1 MKRRD
6 FLKSVSGLAATS
18 ALTPAP
24 AIWSAAKADARSET
38 LLIVSEGG
46 PNNLDIHGVGTNVPG
61 YEVSWNCYD
70 RLISHEMKEGPGG
83 VPYYDRD
90 KFKPE
95 LAEDMNISDMS
106 VTFKLKKNAKFHDG
120 TPVTAKD
127 AKWSLDRAVSV
138 GGFPTFQMS
147 AGSLTKAEQFVV
159 VDDNTVRVDFAKKD
173 RLTVPDLAVIVPC
186 IVNSELVKKN
196 AGEKD
201 PWGLEF
207 TKQQTAG
214 SGAYK
219 VTKWTA
225 GTEVIMERNDD
236 WVGGPLPKI
245 KRVIWRMVPQAGNR
259 RALLERGDAD
269 ISYELPNKDFQEL
282 KAAGKLNIVSL
293 PFSNGIQ
300 YLGMNV
306 TKPPFNNPKVREA
319 IAYAVPYQKIMDVV
333 LFGLANPM
341 FGAPASKATEVA
353 WPQPTK
359 YFTDMAKAKALLTE
373 AGYPDGF
380 ETTISFDLNF
390 AGINEP
396 LCVLVQES
404 LAQIGIKT
412 TINKVPGANWR
423 TELNKK
429 EMPLY
434 TNVFSGWL
442 DYPEYFFYWCYHG
455 NNSVFNTMSYKSP
468 EMDKLIDGARV
479 AAAAGDKATYDTDVK
494 GLVDLAFT
502 DIPRIPLYQPFVN
515 VAMQKNITRI
525 SILVPPPPRLSRAGE
540 GVTRHADHDRQ
551 AAAVCDPV
559 ADRGRDR
566 DVPADP
572 RAAGRSRGVFR
583 GSCGGQGSGR
593 ADPQEARPRQAA
605 DRAVLPLHQRSRPWR
620 FRQLADH
627 GPAGRDRNQEPS
639 AGVGRADAARP
650 RSFPS

>member
-6 FLKSVSGLAATS
+6 FLKSVTGVAAG
-18 ALTPAP
+18 AMVPAP
-24 AIWSAAKADARSET
+24 AIWSAAKAQARSDT

-70 RLISHEMKEGPGG
+70 RLIGHEMKSGPGG
-83 VPYYDRD
+83 VAYYDRD

-95 LAEDMNISDMS
+95 LAEDMNVGDMS

-120 TPVTAKD
+120 APVTAKD
-127 AKWSLDRAVSV
+127 VKWSLDRAVSV

-147 AGSLTKAEQFVV
+147 AGSLTKPEQFVV
-159 VDDNTVRVDFAKKD
+159 VDDSTVRVDFAKKD
-173 RLTVPDLAVIVPC
+173 RLTIPDLAVIVPC
-186 IVNSELVKKN
+186 VVNSELVKKH
-196 AGEKD
+196 ASEKD
-201 PWGLEF
+201 PWGLEY

-236 WVGGPLPKI
+236 WVGGPMPKV

-269 ISYELPNKDFQEL
+269 ISYELPYKDFQEL

-300 YLGMNV
+300 YIGMNV
-306 TKPPFNNPKVREA
+306 TKPPFDNPKVREA
-319 IAYAVPYQKIMDVV
+319 IAYAIPYQKIMDVV

-341 FGAPASKATEVA
+341 FGAPAGKTTDVA

-359 YFTDMAKAKALLTE
+359 FNTDMAKAKALLVE
-373 AGYPDGF
+373 AGFPNGF

-390 AGINEP
+390 AGVNEP

-404 LAQIGIKT
+404 LGQIGIRT
-412 TINKVPGANWR
+412 TINKVTGANWR

-468 EMDKLIDGARV
+468 DMDRLIDGARN
-479 AAAAGDKATYDTDVK
+479 AASAGDASTYDKDVK
-494 GLVDLAFT
+494 GFVDLAFA
-502 DIPRIPLYQPFVN
+502 DIPRIPLFQPYVN
-515 VAMQKNITRI
+515 VAMQKNVSGYQYWFHRRLDYRA
-525 SILVPPPPRLSRAGE
+525 LVKA
-540 GVTRHADHDRQ
+540 
-551 AAAVCDPV
+551 
-559 ADRGRDR
+559 
-566 DVPADP
+566 
-572 RAAGRSRGVFR
+572 
-583 GSCGGQGSGR
+583 
-593 ADPQEARPRQAA
+593 
-605 DRAVLPLHQRSRPWR
+605 
-620 FRQLADH
+620 
-627 GPAGRDRNQEPS
+627 
-639 AGVGRADAARP
+639 
-650 RSFPS
+650 